1 MKIENLS
8 TVLSNIK
15 PDAGKS
21 SAIARPPV
29 PERDQAGSP
38 AGGEGATKARA
49 PAQNDQSS
57 KARQVDMEVQK
68 IKQDQLEQE
77 SQQAVEA
84 KIENA
89 IESIRGF
96 IQENQRTLDFDVA
109 KKSNRIIISV
119 IDRNT
124 NEVIR
129 QIPPEEAI
137 ELAERIKEGDD
148 ITKSGLLLEGKA

>member
-8 TVLSNIK
+8 TVLSKIK
-15 PDAGKS
+15 SDAEKQPVKNS
-21 SAIARPPV
+21 PPV
-29 PERDQAGSP
+29 PEREKSVARS
-38 AGGEGATKARA
+38 GGEGATKAAVVKENEQASR
-49 PAQNDQSS
+49 S
-57 KARQVDMEVQK
+57 RQAETEIRQ
-68 IKQDQLEQE
+68 QQLKQE
-77 SQQAVEA
+77 SQQAVEEKVA
-84 KIENA
+84 SA

-129 QIPPEEAI
+129 QIPPEEAL
-137 ELAERIKEGDD
+137 ELAERIKAGDD